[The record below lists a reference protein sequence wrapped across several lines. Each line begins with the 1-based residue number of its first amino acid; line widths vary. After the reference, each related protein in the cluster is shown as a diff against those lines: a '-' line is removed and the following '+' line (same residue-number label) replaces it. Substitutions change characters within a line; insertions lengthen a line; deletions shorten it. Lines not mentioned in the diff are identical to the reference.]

1 MKSHFKGIAVLIA
14 SLAIIVGAI
23 IIWPKGNENASIIST
38 SFVGYDF
45 ARAVTGDKNDVAM
58 LIKPGAE
65 MHTYEPT
72 PQDIIR
78 IKNAK
83 LFIYIGGES
92 EEWVEDL
99 LVDNNIPNEKCIRL
113 MDYVGLKEE
122 VIKDGIESDEEEG
135 DDEEET
141 EYDEHI
147 WTSVENS
154 IHLVEAI
161 RDKLNII
168 DADKQE
174 MFAKNT
180 ENYTKR
186 LRKIDSDLRNTISNV
201 DVDKRVMIFGDRFPF
216 RYFADE
222 YSLDYYAAFP
232 GCSDQTEASASTIS
246 FLIKK
251 AKELNAKAIFK
262 IEMTDS
268 KLADTIAKEVGAKVY
283 TLNAAHNI
291 SAADFNR
298 GVTYADIMALNLKT
312 IKEVFDD
319 AGNN

>member
-1 MKSHFKGIAVLIA
+1 MKKQFKGIGALLV
-14 SLAIIVGAI
+14 SLAIIIGAI

-38 SFVGYDF
+38 SFIGYDF
-45 ARAVTGDKNDVAM
+45 ARAITGNKNDVAM
-58 LIKPGAE
+58 LMKPGAE

-99 LVDNNIPNEKCIRL
+99 LVDNNIPPEKTIRL
-113 MDYVGLKEE
+113 MDFANLIVEE
-122 VIKDGIESDEEEG
+122 TQEGMESEEEEA
-135 DDEEET
+135 DDGEV

-154 IHLVEAI
+154 IHLVGAI
-161 RDKLNII
+161 RDKLAQI
-168 DADKQE
+168 DADSQE
-174 MFAKNT
+174 SYNKNT

-186 LRKIDSDLRNTISNV
+186 LRAIDSDIRGIISNV
-201 DVDKRVMIFGDRFPF
+201 KMEQRTLIFGDRFPF
-216 RYFADE
+216 RYFVDE
-222 YSLDYYAAFP
+222 YGLSYYAAFP
-232 GCSDQTEASASTIS
+232 GCSEQTEASANTVS

-251 AKELNAKAIFK
+251 AKELNARAIFK
-262 IEMTDS
+262 TEMTDG

-298 GVTYADIMALNLKT
+298 GVTYADLMAQNAKT
-312 IKEVFDD
+312 LKEVFGD
-319 AGNN
+319 ANNH

>member
-1 MKSHFKGIAVLIA
+1 MKERFKGVGALLV
-14 SLAIIVGAI
+14 SLAIIIGAI

-38 SFVGYDF
+38 SFIGYDF
-45 ARAVTGDKNDVAM
+45 ARAVTGEKNDVAM
-58 LIKPGAE
+58 LVKPGAE

-78 IKNAK
+78 IKNAR

-113 MDYVGLKEE
+113 MDYANLKQED
-122 VIKDGIESDEEEG
+122 IKEGMESDEEEG
-135 DDEEET
+135 DEGEV

-161 RDKLNII
+161 RDRLIQIDGENQEKYSLN
-168 DADKQE
+168 
-174 MFAKNT
+174 T
-180 ENYTKR
+180 GNYTKR
-186 LRKIDSDLRNTISNV
+186 LRTIDSDLRTTISSI
-201 DVDKRVMIFGDRFPF
+201 DFDKRVLIFGDRFPF
-216 RYFADE
+216 RYFVDE
-222 YSLDYYAAFP
+222 YGLSYYAAFP
-232 GCSDQTEASASTIS
+232 GCSEQTEASANTVS

-251 AKELNAKAIFK
+251 AKELNARAIFK
-262 IEMTDS
+262 TEMTDG

-298 GVTYADIMALNLKT
+298 GVTYADLMAQNAKT
-312 IKEVFDD
+312 LKEVFGD
-319 AGNN
+319 ASNH

>member
-1 MKSHFKGIAVLIA
+1 MKERFKGVGALLV
-14 SLAIIVGAI
+14 SLAIIIGAI

-38 SFVGYDF
+38 SFIGYDF
-45 ARAVTGDKNDVAM
+45 ARAVTGEKNDVAM

-99 LVDNNIPNEKCIRL
+99 LVDNNIPDEKCIRL
-113 MDYVGLKEE
+113 MDYANLKQED
-122 VIKDGIESDEEEG
+122 IKEGMESDKEEG
-135 DDEEET
+135 DEGEV

-161 RDKLNII
+161 RDRLIQIDGENQEKYSLN
-168 DADKQE
+168 
-174 MFAKNT
+174 T
-180 ENYTKR
+180 GNYTKR
-186 LRKIDSDLRNTISNV
+186 LRTIDSDLRTTISSI
-201 DVDKRVMIFGDRFPF
+201 DFDKRVLIFGDRFPF
-216 RYFADE
+216 RYFVDE
-222 YSLDYYAAFP
+222 YGLSYYAAFP
-232 GCSDQTEASASTIS
+232 GCSEQTEASANTVS

-251 AKELNAKAIFK
+251 AKELNARAIFK
-262 IEMTDS
+262 TEMTDG

-298 GVTYADIMALNLKT
+298 GVTYADLMAQNAKT
-312 IKEVFDD
+312 LKEVFGD
-319 AGNN
+319 ASNH

>member
-1 MKSHFKGIAVLIA
+1 MKKQFKGIGALLV
-14 SLAIIVGAI
+14 SLAIIIGAI

-38 SFVGYDF
+38 SFIGYDF
-45 ARAVTGDKNDVAM
+45 ARAVTGEKNDVAM
-58 LIKPGAE
+58 LVKPGAE

-99 LVDNNIPNEKCIRL
+99 LVDNNIPDEKCIRL
-113 MDYVGLKEE
+113 MDYANLKQED
-122 VIKDGIESDEEEG
+122 IKEGMESDKEEG
-135 DDEEET
+135 DEGEV

-161 RDKLNII
+161 RDRLIQIDGENQEKYSLN
-168 DADKQE
+168 
-174 MFAKNT
+174 T
-180 ENYTKR
+180 GNYTKR
-186 LRKIDSDLRNTISNV
+186 LRTIDSDLRTTISSI
-201 DVDKRVMIFGDRFPF
+201 DFDKRVLIFGDRFPF
-216 RYFADE
+216 RYFVDE
-222 YSLDYYAAFP
+222 YGLSYYAAFP
-232 GCSDQTEASASTIS
+232 GCSEQTEASANTIS

-251 AKELNAKAIFK
+251 AKELNARAIFK
-262 IEMTDS
+262 TEMTDG

-298 GVTYADIMALNLKT
+298 GVTYADLMAQNAKT
-312 IKEVFDD
+312 LKEVFGD
-319 AGNN
+319 AGNH

>member
-1 MKSHFKGIAVLIA
+1 MKKNFKSFGVLLA
-14 SLAIIVGAI
+14 SLAIVVAAI

-99 LVDNNIPNEKCIRL
+99 LVDNNIPDEKCIRL
-113 MDYVGLKEE
+113 MDYVNLKEE
-122 VIKDGIESDEEEG
+122 VVKEGMESDEEEG
-135 DDEEET
+135 DEDEV

-161 RDKLNII
+161 RDRLIQIDGENQEKYSLN
-168 DADKQE
+168 
-174 MFAKNT
+174 T
-180 ENYTKR
+180 GNYTKR
-186 LRKIDSDLRNTISNV
+186 LRTIDGDLRNVASNI
-201 DVDKRVMIFGDRFPF
+201 DIDKRILLFGDRFPF

-222 YSLDYYAAFP
+222 YGFGYYAAFP

-251 AKELNAKAIFK
+251 AKELKVKAIFK

-298 GVTYADIMALNLKT
+298 GVTYADIMASNLKT
-312 IKEVFDD
+312 LKEVFGDG
-319 AGNN
+319 GNN

>member
-1 MKSHFKGIAVLIA
+1 MKGQFKGIGALLV
-14 SLAIIVGAI
+14 SLAIIIGAI

-38 SFVGYDF
+38 SFIGYDF
-45 ARAVTGDKNDVAM
+45 ARAVTGEKNDVAM
-58 LIKPGAE
+58 LVKPGAE

-99 LVDNNIPNEKCIRL
+99 LVDNNIPDEKCIRL
-113 MDYVGLKEE
+113 MDYANLKQED
-122 VIKDGIESDEEEG
+122 IKEGMESDEEEG
-135 DDEEET
+135 DEGEV

-147 WTSVENS
+147 WTSIENS

-161 RDKLNII
+161 RDRLIQIDGENQEKYSLN
-168 DADKQE
+168 
-174 MFAKNT
+174 T
-180 ENYTKR
+180 GNYTKR
-186 LRKIDSDLRNTISNV
+186 LRTIDSDLRTTISSI
-201 DVDKRVMIFGDRFPF
+201 DFDKRVLIFGDRFPF
-216 RYFADE
+216 RYFVDE
-222 YSLDYYAAFP
+222 YGLSYYAAFP
-232 GCSDQTEASASTIS
+232 GCSEQTEASANTVS

-251 AKELNAKAIFK
+251 AKELNARAIFK
-262 IEMTDS
+262 TEMTDG

-298 GVTYADIMALNLKT
+298 GVTYADLMAQNAKT
-312 IKEVFDD
+312 LKEVFRD
-319 AGNN
+319 ANNH

>member
-1 MKSHFKGIAVLIA
+1 MKKQFKGIGALLV
-14 SLAIIVGAI
+14 SLAIIIGAI

-38 SFVGYDF
+38 SFIGYDF
-45 ARAVTGDKNDVAM
+45 ARAVTGEKNDVAM
-58 LIKPGAE
+58 LVKPGAE

-78 IKNAK
+78 IKNAR

-99 LVDNNIPNEKCIRL
+99 LVDNNIPDEKCIRL
-113 MDYVGLKEE
+113 MDYANLKQED
-122 VIKDGIESDEEEG
+122 IKEGMESDEEEG
-135 DDEEET
+135 DEGEV

-161 RDKLNII
+161 RDRLIQIDGENQEKYSLN
-168 DADKQE
+168 
-174 MFAKNT
+174 T
-180 ENYTKR
+180 GNYTKR
-186 LRKIDSDLRNTISNV
+186 LRTIDSDLRTAISSINF
-201 DVDKRVMIFGDRFPF
+201 DKRVLIFGDRFPF
-216 RYFADE
+216 RYFVDE
-222 YSLDYYAAFP
+222 YGLSYYAAFP
-232 GCSDQTEASASTIS
+232 GCSEQTEASANTVS

-251 AKELNAKAIFK
+251 AKELNARAIFK
-262 IEMTDS
+262 TEMTDG

-298 GVTYADIMALNLKT
+298 GVTYADLMAQNAKT
-312 IKEVFDD
+312 LKEVFGD
-319 AGNN
+319 ANNH

>member
-1 MKSHFKGIAVLIA
+1 MKERFKGVGALLV
-14 SLAIIVGAI
+14 SLAIIIGAI

-38 SFVGYDF
+38 SFIGYDF
-45 ARAVTGDKNDVAM
+45 ARAVTGEKNDVAM
-58 LIKPGAE
+58 LVKPGAE

-99 LVDNNIPNEKCIRL
+99 LVDNNIPDEKCIRL
-113 MDYVGLKEE
+113 MDYANLKQED
-122 VIKDGIESDEEEG
+122 IKEGMESDEEEG
-135 DDEEET
+135 DEGEV

-147 WTSVENS
+147 WTSIENS

-161 RDKLNII
+161 RDRLIQIDGENQEKYSLN
-168 DADKQE
+168 
-174 MFAKNT
+174 T
-180 ENYTKR
+180 GNYTRR
-186 LRKIDSDLRNTISNV
+186 LRTIDGDLRAAISSI
-201 DVDKRVMIFGDRFPF
+201 DFDKRVLIFGDRFPF
-216 RYFADE
+216 RYFVDE
-222 YSLDYYAAFP
+222 YGLSYYAAFP
-232 GCSDQTEASASTIS
+232 GCSEQTEASANTVS

-251 AKELNAKAIFK
+251 AKELNARAIFK
-262 IEMTDS
+262 TEMTDG

-298 GVTYADIMALNLKT
+298 GVTYADLMAQNAKT
-312 IKEVFDD
+312 LKEVFGD
-319 AGNN
+319 ANNH